1 MEHHPSALRNRQPIT
16 EQLQKL
22 IQSSP
27 DKASLALEIASGT
40 GAHLELFA
48 NTFPGIT
55 WQPSEYLVDSNLP
68 EGDLGRI
75 GTRSDGILETLDSV
89 GSKFSN
95 VLPAIHLDVS
105 KQFPDSVNNQSWD
118 LVLICNVLHIS
129 PIECTH
135 GLLSGAG
142 TILKENGHL
151 VVYGPFKIK
160 GAFTGDGGNE
170 KFDASLKERNP
181 AWGYRD
187 VEYIEEIAE
196 QHGLVLVET
205 TQMPANNFMLTLRKK
220 VAEKEEGEEEG
231 EEEEKVDPDDPFN
244 DIDALRSDAALDG
257 VGNLPG

>member
-16 EQLQKL
+16 EQLQKI

-48 NTFPGIT
+48 GTFPDIT
-55 WQPSEYLVDSNLP
+55 WQPTEYLVDPNLP
-68 EGDLGRI
+68 EGDIGRI
-75 GTRSDGILETLDSV
+75 GTRSDGILETINSV
-89 GSKFSN
+89 GSNFSN

-105 KQFPDSVNNQSWD
+105 KQFPDSVNTQSWD
-118 LVLICNVLHIS
+118 LVMICNVLHIS

-170 KFDASLKERNP
+170 KFDASLRERNP
-181 AWGYRD
+181 TWGIRD
-187 VEYIEEIAE
+187 IEYIEKIAE
-196 QHGLVLVET
+196 QHGLILIET

-220 VAEKEEGEEEG
+220 VHVEEKEGGGEE
-231 EEEEKVDPDDPFN
+231 VDPDDPFN

-257 VGNLPG
+257 VGTMPDDK